1 MNITFYGHA
10 CFGIDINGTNLL
22 VDPFITGNPKASHIN
37 IEDIKADYILLTHAH
52 QDHVLDVEVIAEKT
66 GATII
71 SNYEIVMYYGAK
83 NLKGHPVN
91 HGGTFKT
98 ETFSAKYVNAV
109 HTSSF
114 ADGAY
119 GGQPGGFVIS
129 DGEKSLYIAGDTA
142 VTMDMKLIPMT
153 TKLTASIFPIG
164 DNFTMGVEDAII
176 ASDLVEC
183 PKVIGCH
190 FNTFPPIEIDTDKA
204 KKQFANSDKELIV
217 LEIGKSITLS

>member
-10 CFGIDINGTNLL
+10 CFGIEINGSNII
-22 VDPFITGNPKASHIN
+22 VDPFITGNPLASHIDIN
-37 IEDIKADYILLTHAH
+37 SIKADYILVTHAH
-52 QDHVLDVEVIAEKT
+52 QDHVLDVEVLAERT

-83 NLKGHPVN
+83 DLKGHPVN

-98 ETFSAKYVNAV
+98 DSFSAKYVNAI

-114 ADGAY
+114 ADGSY
-119 GGQPGGFVIS
+119 GGQPGGFVIIAS
-129 DGEKSLYIAGDTA
+129 DKSVYIAGDTA

-164 DNFTMGVEDAII
+164 DNFTMGVDDAII

-183 PKVIGCH
+183 NTVIGCH
-190 FNTFPPIEIDTDKA
+190 FNTFPPIEIDVDEA
-204 KKQFANSDKELIV
+204 KTKFANANKDLKV
-217 LEIGKSITLS
+217 LEIGGTITI

>member
-10 CFGIDINGTNLL
+10 CFGIEIKGTHII
-22 VDPFITGNPKASHIN
+22 VDPFITGNPLAANIDIN
-37 IEDIKADYILLTHAH
+37 TIKADYILLTHAH
-52 QDHVLDVEVIAEKT
+52 QDHVLDVEVLAERT
-66 GATII
+66 GATIV

-83 NLKGHPVN
+83 NLTGHPVN

-98 ETFSAKYVNAV
+98 ETFSAKYVNAI

-114 ADGAY
+114 ADGTY

-129 DGEKSLYIAGDTA
+129 ANGKSLYIAGDTA
-142 VTMDMKLIPMT
+142 VTMDMKLIPMI
-153 TKLTASIFPIG
+153 TKLTASILPIG

-183 PKVIGCH
+183 NEVIACH
-190 FNTFPPIEIDTDKA
+190 FNTFPPIEIDTVSA
-204 KKQFANSDKELIV
+204 QEQFSEKGKNLQI
-217 LEIGKSITLS
+217 LTIGESISI